1 MTDESPGLG
10 HNSGAESDPST
21 KARLQSFIHRIE
33 RLEEEKSELAQDIRE
48 VYGEAKATGFDPKIM
63 RKIIRLR
70 KMDAEKRQEEMAL
83 IQTYSAAV
91 GL

>member
-10 HNSGAESDPST
+10 HNSGEEADPST
-21 KARLQSFIHRIE
+21 KARLKSFIERIE
-33 RLEEEKSELAQDIRE
+33 RLEEEKAGLAEDIRE
-48 VYGEAKATGFDPKIM
+48 VYGEAKATGFEPKIM

-70 KMDAEKRQEEMAL
+70 KMDAQKREEEIAL
-83 IQTYSAAV
+83 LETYSAAI